1 MWGSIVND
9 SRTFVLQLKGFTK
22 SGSKEIT
29 DKMAYRQIAWCYSY
43 SQNLRN
49 EDASKNI
56 NEFISQQEL
65 KSIRD
70 QNNIPLALLNNQS
83 QGLSHLH
90 EEKLINDY
98 QQIQIDNTLVKLCAS
113 MGQAERIKNTDF
125 PKTYRLTLHLFIYI
139 FLVSL
144 SLALT
149 KMHSLIEIP
158 IMVFISI
165 PFF

>member
-1 MWGSIVND
+1 
-9 SRTFVLQLKGFTK
+9 
-22 SGSKEIT
+22 
-29 DKMAYRQIAWCYSY
+29 MAYRQIAWCYSY